1 MSYNPMNPS
10 EAEKH
15 LRKSLLAVI
24 TGSSCTYQ
32 EAMSAIGYV
41 QCTLREKGDNL
52 LKDTPVLDVARVE
65 EPKHIGYA

>member
-41 QCTLREKGDNL
+41 QCTFREKGDNL
-52 LKDTPVLDVARVE
+52 LNAANIQEVVKMERR
-65 EPKHIGYA
+65 